1 MILKLKIGT
10 EGLVHI
16 SSPGCFKS
24 RDVKKTRL
32 LFKSWISRMFICFLG
47 SALEAAGPRTFSQL
61 RLGVCRRK
69 TVPDPIAKKTSTPGS
84 SVAVTK
90 RNEDIPGFHMESCT
104 FPRLW
109 AAVRCSKTERCLLPG
124 NETLV
129 IYLFACQFVC
139 SQSFFAN
146 ARLQFEEKLDSLA
159 KCLLAKKLKLSY
171 KTFKGFADTKSVIF
185 YLFIFFALQ
194 V

>member
-32 LFKSWISRMFICFLG
+32 LFKSWISRMFICFLEFA
-47 SALEAAGPRTFSQL
+47 SEAAGPRTFHNSGSVSVAEKL
-61 RLGVCRRK
+61 FL
-69 TVPDPIAKKTSTPGS
+69 TPIAKKTSTLGS

-90 RNEDIPGFHMESCT
+90 RNEDVPGFHMESCT
-104 FPRLW
+104 FLRLW
-109 AAVRCSKTERCLLPG
+109 AALLCSKTERCLLPG
-124 NETLV
+124 NESLV

-139 SQSFFAN
+139 SESFFTN

-159 KCLLAKKLKLSY
+159 KCLLAKKLKLWQ
-171 KTFKGFADTKSVIF
+171 KTFKRFVRH
-185 YLFIFFALQ
+185 
-194 V
+194 